1 MQEGH
6 YRTKQYYISHLK
18 TQARGAIQD
27 KATIYFPFKNTVKG
41 GTAGLNSN
49 IFHFKKHI
57 DLNEKIL

>member
-49 IFHFKKHI
+49 IFH
-57 DLNEKIL
+57 